1 MHLATP
7 DGENDMPLGEV
18 FREQLRALEDFL
30 RSSSTVVRR
39 VLVDGEMRPVLLK
52 MLAGREAEDDFTHI
66 ILAYQG
72 PFVEPVSWFVG
83 LQNLLESEL
92 KEHGAELTAEGV
104 DIKDHANDP
113 EARGPWPFLRRAE
126 RLAEELARVLGALAF
141 LLEPTPLV
149 DRAGYVKSMV
159 FLAQKVRSR
168 RLKFIALE
176 DRKMPTLTELEG
188 TDRVSSQIFW
198 AAPQD
203 LQARMAARLVDP
215 GQTDPAERQQLLG
228 MAAGF
233 AFANRDYTKAEALQ
247 REQLALPGAQ
257 PLQRAVAHYGLGNT
271 LLADGRAEPATAT
284 YLRACAVCNDHALHE
299 FAPFAYTNL
308 GVALH
313 RLGRF
318 DEAFR
323 ALRVASRAF
332 RAQDNSPGEAFV
344 CDNLAKMHLELG
356 QENEAAKIWRY
367 ALRLYQGITNPALAD
382 VRKAGLSDL
391 ATKLDRVTV
400 DA

>member
-1 MHLATP
+1 MS
-7 DGENDMPLGEV
+7 LGEV
-18 FREQLRALEDFL
+18 FREQLGALEDFL
-30 RSSSTVVRR
+30 CSPSTVVRR
-39 VLVDGEMRPVLLK
+39 VLIDGEMRPVLLK
-52 MLAGREAEDDFTHI
+52 MLTGRDAEDDFTHI

-72 PFVEPVSWFVG
+72 PFVEPVSWFAS

-92 KEHGAELTAEGV
+92 DEHGAALTAEGV

-126 RLAEELARVLGALAF
+126 RLADQLSRVLGTLAF

-149 DRAGYVKSMV
+149 DRSDFIASIQ
-159 FLAQKVRSR
+159 FLAQRVRSR
-168 RLKFIALE
+168 WLKFIVLE
-176 DRKMPTLTELEG
+176 DRQAPTLTALDG
-188 TDRVSSQIFW
+188 TDRVSTQVFW
-198 AAPQD
+198 AAPSK
-203 LQARMAARLVDP
+203 LEERVTARLADP
-215 GQTDPAERQQLLG
+215 GQTDPAERRQLL
-228 MAAGF
+228 ATVAGF
-233 AFANRDYTKAEALQ
+233 AFAKRDYAKAEALQ

-257 PLQRAVAHYGLGNT
+257 PLQQATALYGLGNT
-271 LLADGRAEPATAT
+271 LLADGRAELATAAF
-284 YLRACAVCNDHALHE
+284 LRACSVCNDHELHE
-299 FAPFAYTNL
+299 FAPFPYTNL

-318 DEAFR
+318 EEAFR

-332 RAQDNSPGEAFV
+332 RAQDNPPGEAFV

-356 QENEAAKIWRY
+356 QEDEAARTWRY
-367 ALRLYQGITNPALAD
+367 ARRLYQGITNPALTD

-391 ATKLDRVTV
+391 ETKLDRVRA